1 MNSLLESSVRKI
13 LRAGPAK
20 GPACRVSLRTAFLR
34 GSAICALAIASGS
47 LAPAASA
54 EESAVQ
60 AGESDVLLQAHPG
73 WVHVPGAVIRPECVH
88 EIPSGATVEEN
99 GDITVDGRVIAHYEA
114 CPEAPVK
121 TRMRQAS
128 SDAVPGPIGN
138 GWVEDIE
145 MTVAL
150 AKGDSIDRIEGKWTV
165 PAAPLSKGGVVFIF
179 NGIEPSA
186 GNIILQPVL
195 QYGAAGGSSVEGPLG
210 GNYWLIAGW
219 MVGKNAY
226 HSPGVKVSAGDV
238 IYGNT
243 YVKSETGGKLSWN
256 SLAKDET
263 SGKYSQLGVSS
274 SGIQWDWAF
283 EGVLEAYN
291 ISSCSELPVT
301 THDEFTGNGVYHG
314 YPKFEALADKWH
326 GVFDNYFGH
335 GGPACGYRQIVD
347 GDVGFLY
354 W

>member
-1 MNSLLESSVRKI
+1 MNSLLRNSIRKV
-13 LRAGPAK
+13 LCG
-20 GPACRVSLRTAFLR
+20 G
-34 GSAICALAIASGS
+34 GICAIAFACGS
-47 LAPAASA
+47 LLSAAHA

-60 AGESDVLLQAHPG
+60 TEESDALLKAHPG
-73 WVHVPGAVIRPECVH
+73 WVHIPGAVIRAECVH
-88 EIPSGATVEEN
+88 EIPAGATVEEN
-99 GDITVDGRVIAHYEA
+99 GDITVAGQVVAHYED

-121 TRMRQAS
+121 THVRNAS
-128 SDAVPGPIGN
+128 SGAVPSPTGN

-150 AKGDSIDRIEGKWTV
+150 AKGDSIDRIDGKWSV
-165 PAAPLSKGGVVFIF
+165 PKAPLLNGGVVFIF

-210 GNYWLIAGW
+210 GNYWLIASW

-226 HSPGVKVSAGDV
+226 HSPGVKVASGDV

-243 YVKSETGGKLSWN
+243 YVKSESSGKLSW
-256 SLAKDET
+256 SSVAKDET
-263 SGKYSQLGVSS
+263 SGKSSDLNVWS

-291 ISSCSELPVT
+291 IKSCSELPVT
-301 THDEFTGNGVYHG
+301 THDEFTANAVYHG
-314 YPKFEALADKWH
+314 YPKFEPVADKWH
-326 GVFDNYFGH
+326 GVFDDYFGH

-347 GDVGFLY
+347 GDIGFLY